1 VKIFGGRKYESGTRW
16 CAWRWTDVSWEGI
29 LYLVRLHILKAP
41 SWAVML
47 HWILGPDPHP
57 DPHDHPV
64 PFLSIVLRGGYTE
77 WTPAGLVRKR
87 VRWIGVNHV
96 HRIVEVDPGTVTL
109 AINGPARTDRPWCFH
124 TPQGLVPWREYR
136 AGKA

>member
-1 VKIFGGRKYESGTRW
+1 MKRKYESGTRW
-16 CAWRWTDVSWEGI
+16 CAWRWTEVRWEGL
-29 LYLVRLHILKAP
+29 LYLVRLHLVKAP

-47 HWILGPDPHP
+47 HWILRPDPHP

-77 WTPAGLVRKR
+77 WTPAGLVRRR
-87 VRWIGVNHV
+87 VRWIGTDSV

-109 AINGPARTDRPWCFH
+109 AINGRARTDRPWGFH
-124 TPQGLVPWREYR
+124 TPQGFVPWREYR
-136 AGKA
+136 AGRIEA